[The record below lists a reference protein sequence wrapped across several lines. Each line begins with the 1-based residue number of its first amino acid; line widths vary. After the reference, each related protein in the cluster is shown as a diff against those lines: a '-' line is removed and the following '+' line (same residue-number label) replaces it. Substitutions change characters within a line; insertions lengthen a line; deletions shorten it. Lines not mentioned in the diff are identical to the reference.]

1 MTPPP
6 SGTLRVALTGGI
18 GSGKSA
24 AAAHLERLGAAIVDT
39 DLISHQITAPHGA
52 AIAPIA
58 AEFGERFLTAEG
70 ALARAAMRDEVFANP
85 DARRRLEAI
94 LHPLIRQHAREA
106 CERAREACCVLV
118 VPLLV
123 ETGGWREQVERV
135 CVVDCP
141 QEMQIARVIAR
152 NALPEAQVR
161 AMLAAQ
167 ASRAQRLAIADDV
180 IDNSASLA
188 ALHQQVERLYANW
201 RQQYGF

>member
-24 AAAHLERLGAAIVDT
+24 AAHHLERLGAAIVDT

-58 AEFGERFLTAEG
+58 AEFGERFLTPEG
-70 ALARAAMRDEVFANP
+70 ALDRAAMRAEVFANAH
-85 DARRRLEAI
+85 ARRRLEAI
-94 LHPLIRQHAREA
+94 LHPLIRRQAADA
-106 CERAREACCVLV
+106 CERARAACRVLV

-123 ETGGWREQVERV
+123 ETGGWREMVDRV

-141 QEMQIARVIAR
+141 EGVQIARVIAR
-152 NALPEAQVR
+152 NGFPEAQVR

-167 ASRAQRLAIADDV
+167 ASRPQRLAIADDV
-180 IDNSASLA
+180 LDNSTSLA
-188 ALHQQVERLYANW
+188 ALHQQVETLYANW
-201 RQQYGF
+201 RRQYGF